1 MQSELMAQV
10 SVLRNEM
17 SMAQLERTKLEGEL
31 NMLKEQN
38 QQLDLNSVRLNSQYQ
53 VQENHTHQSWQ
64 MISAK

>member
-10 SVLRNEM
+10 SVLRSAM
-17 SMAQLERTKLEGEL
+17 STAQLERTKLEGEL

-53 VQENHTHQSWQ
+53 VEKKQHTS
-64 MISAK
+64 ILPNNYK